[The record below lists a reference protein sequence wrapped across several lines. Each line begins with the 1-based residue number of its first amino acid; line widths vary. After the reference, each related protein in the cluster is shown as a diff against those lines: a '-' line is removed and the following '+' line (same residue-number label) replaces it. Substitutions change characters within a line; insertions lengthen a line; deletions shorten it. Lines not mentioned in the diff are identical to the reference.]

1 MWELRTIGQSPIDPW
16 VRAVWIPLVR
26 AVWIP
31 LVRAVWTPWVRAPL
45 TPGSELCGPPLVRA
59 VWTHWVRVAWTLWFR
74 IAWTSLVKA
83 PLTSGSESRGHPWVR
98 ARELVGS
105 EPGGHPGSEP
115 HWSPC
120 QRLVDTLGAVD
131 KSVCRVAM
139 CICVNM
145 NTNLW
150 KVSKIHSNCHTSVLP
165 GVLLDVRRGDGR
177 VRVAGGDDAGR

>member
-1 MWELRTIGQSPIDPW
+1 MGETEDYRSEPHWPLGQSNVDPLGQSCVDPLGQSPIDPW
-16 VRAVWIPLVR
+16 VRAVWI
-26 AVWIP
+26 
-31 LVRAVWTPWVRAPL
+31 
-45 TPGSELCGPPLVRA
+45 PLVRA